1 MEPHH
6 GKDPKEELNVM
17 EKEYGLPETAKYE
30 FLSKEELLDAG
41 FAGCSQTLLVVRSL
55 AGGHYVVACTG
66 TMDVSDALVDLNIV
80 HRTVS
85 LGEGAAHAGFLER
98 AKSIPLDFFR
108 RLLIRNE
115 RVVLTGHSLG
125 GAVAS
130 LVTLRLLE
138 ATGRWCH
145 EQVQCYTFGSPFF
158 ADYRLAKYINTHY
171 KRHFLHFVSRSDL
184 VPKVMP
190 MIHTLYCLWAG
201 LHVGPLEDV
210 FRFSRFVML
219 VLELMK
225 VRLRVTERVR
235 VLTMAPQALSW
246 FPAMSRFVLHRLLAL
261 ALSFHVGY
269 GYAFAGQILSWRS
282 IPTDIMASFPH
293 FL

>member
-1 MEPHH
+1 
-6 GKDPKEELNVM
+6 M

-55 AGGHYVVACTG
+55 AGGHYVVACRG

-210 FRFSRFVML
+210 FRFSRPFHGFLQCQGSCFIGYWHLLFPSTWAMATLLQDRYCLGAPRWRTVISTIT
-219 VLELMK
+219 VPIY
-225 VRLRVTERVR
+225 VQNRAPWWGNRLKNRG
-235 VLTMAPQALSW
+235 LTVEISCPLI
-246 FPAMSRFVLHRLLAL
+246 LLICK
-261 ALSFHVGY
+261 
-269 GYAFAGQILSWRS
+269 QKR
-282 IPTDIMASFPH
+282 
-293 FL
+293 